1 MSVGVLEHLIVVTSA
16 GIPIRFRTKPMNLCT
31 YVIEEC
37 ECGVSVNV
45 NATIL
50 FAILQVVGITEPVRT
65 VIRFRKKTMNLC
77 ELAREYHELGV
88 GVDVN
93 DTMLLM
99 VGTDLLDGVT
109 DTPEVSQ
116 RSEAGQ
122 RILCTKE
129 DIGKY
134 DMWYGVRQLH
144 NL

>member
-1 MSVGVLEHLIVVTSA
+1 MLCGPMHLCVCVSEKFGDEEGVG
-16 GIPIRFRTKPMNLCT
+16 CD
-31 YVIEEC
+31 
-37 ECGVSVNV
+37 NV
-45 NATIL
+45 
-50 FAILQVVGITEPVRT
+50 E
-65 VIRFRKKTMNLC
+65 
-77 ELAREYHELGV
+77 RERGV